1 MSEANVKNDSI
12 ALVERIKALMSTMEP
27 GQVTNYLEFD
37 SIEKVIAYRKCIRNS
52 RFGAHGHTSNAGEY
66 GGYDVEKLYREM
78 AAKRDANEAQ
88 FPTHMELNGKA
99 TAQMVALWNSIHSFI
114 YDSKVYGITCIDGR
128 WTTVPFAYRAELYR
142 VAYEI
147 WGSDTNADTAT
158 KENYLALHR
167 RYHEVMK
174 TTLAQIMTKA
184 I

>member
-1 MSEANVKNDSI
+1 
-12 ALVERIKALMSTMEP
+12 
-27 GQVTNYLEFD
+27 
-37 SIEKVIAYRKCIRNS
+37 
-52 RFGAHGHTSNAGEY
+52 
-66 GGYDVEKLYREM
+66 M

-88 FPTHMELNGKA
+88 FPTHMELNGKV
-99 TAQMVALWNSIHSFI
+99 TTQIVALWNSIHSFI
-114 YDSKVYGITCIDGR
+114 YDSKVYGITCTDGR

>member
-1 MSEANVKNDSI
+1 MHQNESSVSDPYG
-12 ALVERIKALMSTMEP
+12 IKWK
-27 GQVTNYLEFD
+27 VTTQ
-37 SIEKVIAYRKCIRNS
+37 I
-52 RFGAHGHTSNAGEY
+52 
-66 GGYDVEKLYREM
+66 
-78 AAKRDANEAQ
+78 
-88 FPTHMELNGKA
+88 
-99 TAQMVALWNSIHSFI
+99 VALWNSIHSFI
-114 YDSKVYGITCIDGR
+114 YDSKVYGITCTDGR

>member
-1 MSEANVKNDSI
+1 
-12 ALVERIKALMSTMEP
+12 
-27 GQVTNYLEFD
+27 
-37 SIEKVIAYRKCIRNS
+37 
-52 RFGAHGHTSNAGEY
+52 
-66 GGYDVEKLYREM
+66 
-78 AAKRDANEAQ
+78 
-88 FPTHMELNGKA
+88 
-99 TAQMVALWNSIHSFI
+99 
-114 YDSKVYGITCIDGR
+114 
-128 WTTVPFAYRAELYR
+128 